1 MSEEDLL
8 EQAAA
13 TGNNVF
19 PEEELLEK
27 VLQSKD
33 LIFSVRQRIKSTN
46 WYCKETVSKIR
57 QCFWVL

>member
-33 LIFSVRQRIKSTN
+33 LIFSIRQRIKSTN

-57 QCFWVL
+57 